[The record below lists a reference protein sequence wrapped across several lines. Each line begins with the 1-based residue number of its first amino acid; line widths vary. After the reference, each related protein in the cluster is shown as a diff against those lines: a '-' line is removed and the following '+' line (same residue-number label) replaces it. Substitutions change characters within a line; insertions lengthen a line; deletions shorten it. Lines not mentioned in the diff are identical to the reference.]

1 MFKIK
6 YLKTSNISLL
16 NFIEYLK
23 NYYKNIYFDTGLV
36 DEYQILDWYINK
48 TDKLYDEIIFQIRT
62 TLEKWYFWNIY
73 ETKDNYEKSTLVLKV
88 RSYSIVVDIYKSWN
102 DILIQDIFI
111 N

>member
-1 MFKIK
+1 MLNIK

-16 NFIEYLK
+16 SFIEYLK

-36 DEYQILDWYINK
+36 NEDQIIDWYIDK
-48 TDKLYDEIIFQIRT
+48 TDKLYNEIKFEIRS

-73 ETKDNYEKSTLVLKV
+73 ETTNVYEKSKLVLKV
-88 RSYSIVVDIYKSWN
+88 KSYTVVIDIYKSWN
-102 DILIQDIFI
+102 DVLIEDIFI